1 MQCFRFVTV
10 DHLTCNA
17 LITCSDEHGW
27 TIYFILQMGGCQV
40 ACSFYQRLVSL
51 WTKTGGDKNEDTSD
65 SVVTTADPV
74 VAMKHESVVKIAPG
88 KITWPLSISQDSTSP
103 VVYIVIQEY
112 PDRKWRQIAQVN
124 LNKKATCYVM
134 YFLYCFT
141 KLAKP
146 LQNV

>member
-1 MQCFRFVTV
+1 MLLQFTEKRDIQSFRFVTV

-17 LITCSDEHGW
+17 LITWSDEHGW

-40 ACSFYQRLVSL
+40 ACSFYQRLFSA
-51 WTKTGGDKNEDTSD
+51 WTKSPRDKNEDTSVD

-74 VAMKHESVVKIAPG
+74 VAMKHESVMKIAPG
-88 KITWPLSISQDSTSP
+88 KITWPRCISPDSTSP

-124 LNKKATCYVM
+124 LNKSAR
-134 YFLYCFT
+134 
-141 KLAKP
+141 
-146 LQNV
+146 